1 MRQFNFKIAT
11 TFLSILALSISSYA
25 SAKKMSETDCKYAY
39 SGIYKTYVDQAQDAD
54 SCQGEMGNEP
64 EQVAGMSTARAY
76 YSDQADPAFN
86 SNAFQSISK
95 SSCMKKVTHAA
106 NPYISYSDF
115 RHTVCGKK

>member
-1 MRQFNFKIAT
+1 MRQFKLKIAT
-11 TFLSILALSISSYA
+11 TFVSILALSISSYA

-39 SGIYKTYVDQAQDAD
+39 RGIYKVYVDQAQDAD

-64 EQVAGMSTARAY
+64 EQVVGMSTARAY
-76 YSDQADPAFN
+76 YRDQADPAFN

-106 NPYISYSDF
+106 NPYISYPDF